1 MYPNG
6 LLKSAIFS
14 KYETGCL
21 DTPADMLYEFHNVVR
36 NCQHLVLI
44 DHLCVNQDLLCYS
57 RRNRVYS
64 LTEG

>member
-21 DTPADMLYEFHNVVR
+21 DTPADMLYEFHNVDKKLSTPCS
-36 NCQHLVLI
+36 N
-44 DHLCVNQDLLCYS
+44 
-57 RRNRVYS
+57 
-64 LTEG
+64 